1 MTRSP
6 TAACRS
12 FLLAVAT
19 AACAMGAAAA
29 EPIRIGLVAPLSGA
43 SADFGNSMREGAALA
58 VEEIDAIG
66 GYLGRPLELE
76 VRDDHGDPATGR
88 AAALDLVTR
97 AGVAATIGF
106 CNTGV
111 AMASLEVFEAHRQP
125 LLVPCAQGTAI
136 TRRTPAAESYVFRVA
151 PSDAINAGFLV
162 AEIVDRRKLARV
174 AILADTTGYGD
185 GGVADL
191 GAQLKARGLAPAY
204 VGRFAAQAASLR
216 AEVEAARAAGAQ
228 ALVVYTVGPGEAAAV
243 AARAS
248 LHWDVPLFGPWTLA
262 FRSVL
267 DAAGP
272 AALEGAMMTQ
282 SLIQDSANESRTSF
296 IARYAKR
303 TQHRPIESLM
313 AAAQAYDAV
322 HLLLRAIFATHG
334 DLAGPALKTALENPA
349 EPYRGVVTTYDH
361 PFSAADH
368 EAFTANMIWLGVWR
382 GGEIRYFYAND
393 ARLSAAV
400 RHKQER

>member
-1 MTRSP
+1 MPSSLA
-6 TAACRS
+6 AACCS
-12 FLLAVAT
+12 FLAASALAAP
-19 AACAMGAAAA
+19 AGAASS
-29 EPIRIGLVAPLSGA
+29 EPIRIGLIAPLTGA
-43 SADFGNSMREGAALA
+43 SADFGGSMREGAALA
-58 VEEIDAIG
+58 VDEINAIG

-88 AAALDLVTR
+88 AVALDLAARVHP
-97 AGVAATIGF
+97 AATIGF

-111 AMASLEVFEAHRQP
+111 ALAALEVFESQRQP
-125 LLVPCAQGTAI
+125 LLVPCAQGAAI
-136 TRRTPAAESYVFRVA
+136 TRRTPAADSYVFRVA
-151 PSDAINAGFLV
+151 PSDAINAAFLV
-162 AEIVDRRKLARV
+162 GEIVDRRKLARV

-185 GGVADL
+185 GGLADI
-191 GAQLKARGLAPAY
+191 GAQLASRGLAPAY
-204 VGRFAAQAASLR
+204 VGRFGATATSLK

-243 AARAS
+243 EARAA
-248 LHWDVPLFGPWTLA
+248 LHWDVAYFAPWTLS

-267 DAAGP
+267 DAAG
-272 AALEGAMMTQ
+272 ASALEGTMMTQ
-282 SLIQDSANESRTSF
+282 SVIQDSANESRTSF

-303 TQHRPIESLM
+303 TGHRPVGSLM

-334 DLAGPALKTALENPA
+334 ELAGPALKTALENPV